1 MKILITGCEGKSKKE
16 IIIQNDR
23 YFDFFYIEDLRPIIY
38 DIITSKLEED
48 VNLCYQKKYL
58 ISEVAEH
65 ILRLQNTDSKIFI
78 QSKVKN
84 FTGSNKYLSKPF
96 QLDLLERIS
105 DYPNSKNQIF

>member
-48 VNLCYQKKYL
+48 VNLCYQKN
-58 ISEVAEH
+58 I
-65 ILRLQNTDSKIFI
+65 
-78 QSKVKN
+78 
-84 FTGSNKYLSKPF
+84 
-96 QLDLLERIS
+96 
-105 DYPNSKNQIF
+105 